1 MKNIHPTSYVGLV
14 MAVLM
19 ICSTLLALS
28 GFARINRANNILL
41 DLYQL
46 RTDITS
52 ANLAL
57 RNAGMSTDHA
67 IREVELSKMLVTRA
81 SANDI
86 YDRLAAAPLEH
97 SDKVIVEEMKKERAE
112 YREAQ
117 LKVVAH
123 IREGKDIETWKS
135 MMYYQTLMDRY
146 LGRVDTLIKHVSIC
160 SSKKYSHANA
170 TMLISLVASLALGAC
185 AIKKLYWGPQ

>member
-97 SDKVIVEEMKKERAE
+97 SDKVVVEEMKKERAE